1 MHNPSWPWPTR
12 VSSSGSIPWLAALT
26 MTAIGMLIAA
36 AWPTRPPRPRKRA
49 KRSLRAPLPRDAREN
64 ETSDDDGVRT
74 GEYHPVAASLWTPAP
89 RTEMPLEAEHLVADA
104 PGTWNY
110 DRRHAPRPED
120 ERVRPGE
127 FEDAV

>member
-49 KRSLRAPLPRDAREN
+49 KRSLPSRLRRDATHDEA
-64 ETSDDDGVRT
+64 SDDDGVTT
-74 GEYHPVAASLWTPAP
+74 GEYHAIAPSSGTPATHEP
-89 RTEMPLEAEHLVADA
+89 PLEAEHLVGDA

-110 DRRHAPRPED
+110 DRRHTPRPDD
-120 ERVRPGE
+120 ERIRPGE